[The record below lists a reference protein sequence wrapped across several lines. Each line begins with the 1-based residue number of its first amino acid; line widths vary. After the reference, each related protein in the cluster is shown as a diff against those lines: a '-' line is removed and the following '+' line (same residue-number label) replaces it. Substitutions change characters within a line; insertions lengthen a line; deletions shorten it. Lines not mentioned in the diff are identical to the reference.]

1 MLFLGESSLYNLC
14 NSTPREVFFMLW
26 AIIIFL
32 VKVIVVII
40 LFIIG
45 LYVIS
50 KCKNT
55 VRESGFDISDMSKP
69 DSQLHWTLI
78 LIGAG
83 GLCIALN
90 ALFKLF
96 GWN

>member
-1 MLFLGESSLYNLC
+1 MQQHTKGGIFHALGYYNFFGEGDSCHYSLYYRPVC
-14 NSTPREVFFMLW
+14 F
-26 AIIIFL
+26 
-32 VKVIVVII
+32 
-40 LFIIG
+40 
-45 LYVIS
+45 IS